1 LAKSS
6 QSEEDPKVVA
16 PLGRY
21 GVAIGS
27 QHLDLPIVPLSDDI
41 AVALMITVD
50 LGVRFSEIA
59 GQELAELL
67 RPFEVEIV
75 ASVATMGI
83 PVAIEVSR
91 SLGLDDYVI
100 VQKTPKIH
108 LADALSQPLRSIT
121 TGQQQQLL
129 FDRARVGAV
138 RNRNVALI
146 DDVISTGGSVK
157 AALALLRNAGARP
170 VAIGVLATEGD
181 QWRSLI
187 GADAELVHT
196 LGVLP
201 LFARLPDGEVRE
213 LP

>member
-1 LAKSS
+1 M
-6 QSEEDPKVVA
+6 VA

-21 GVAIGS
+21 EATIGS
-27 QHLDLPIVPLSDDI
+27 QHLDLPIVPLSVGI

-50 LGVRFSEIA
+50 LGVHFSERA
-59 GQELAELL
+59 GQELAEQL
-67 RPFEVEIV
+67 RPFDIEIV

-83 PVAIEVSR
+83 PIAIEVSR

-100 VQKTPKIH
+100 FQKTPKIH

-121 TGQQQQLL
+121 TGQPQHLL
-129 FDRARVGAV
+129 FDRARVDAV

-146 DDVISTGGSVK
+146 DDVISTGGSMH
-157 AALALLRNAGARP
+157 AALALLRSAGAQP
-170 VAIGVLATEGD
+170 AAIGVLATEGD
-181 QWRSLI
+181 EWRTTI
-187 GADAELVHT
+187 GEDAVLVHS

-201 LFARLPDGEVRE
+201 LFERLPDGSVRE

>member
-1 LAKSS
+1 
-6 QSEEDPKVVA
+6 VVA

-21 GVAIGS
+21 EVAIGT
-27 QHLDLPIVPLSDDI
+27 QHLDLPIVPLTDDI

-59 GQELAELL
+59 GHELAELL
-67 RPFEVEIV
+67 RPFDVDIV

-83 PVAIEVSR
+83 PIAIEVSR

-146 DDVISTGGSVK
+146 DDVISTGGSVQ
-157 AALALLRNAGARP
+157 AALALLRSAGARP

-213 LP
+213 LS

>member
-1 LAKSS
+1 
-6 QSEEDPKVVA
+6 VVA

-21 GVAIGS
+21 EVAIGT
-27 QHLDLPIVPLSDDI
+27 QHLDLPIVPLTDDI

-121 TGQQQQLL
+121 TGQRQQLL
-129 FDRARVGAV
+129 FDRARVAAV

-157 AALALLRNAGARP
+157 AALALLRDAGARP

-201 LFARLPDGEVRE
+201 LFARLPDGGVRE
-213 LP
+213 LA

>member
-1 LAKSS
+1 M
-6 QSEEDPKVVA
+6 VA

-21 GVAIGS
+21 EAKIGS
-27 QHLDLPIVPLSDDI
+27 QFLDLPIVPLSETV

-50 LGVRFSEIA
+50 LGVHFSERA
-59 GQELAELL
+59 GKELAELL
-67 RPFEVEIV
+67 RPYDVEIV

-100 VQKTPKIH
+100 FQKTPKIH
-108 LADALSQPLRSIT
+108 LADALTEPSRSIT
-121 TGQQQQLL
+121 TGQQQLLL
-129 FDRARVGAV
+129 FDRARVEVV

-146 DDVISTGGSVK
+146 DDVISTGGSMR
-157 AALALLRNAGARP
+157 AALALSRDAGANP

-181 QWRSLI
+181 EWRTMI
-187 GADAELVHT
+187 GEDADLMHS

-201 LFARLPDGEVRE
+201 LFERLPDGGVRA
-213 LP
+213 LS